1 MKKYFSGPIPEFFDK
16 SRHYQK
22 SVTVLQADLSWL
34 LTLEPRFLLFERC

>member
-1 MKKYFSGPIPEFFDK
+1 MKKDFSGPIPEFFDTLAY
-16 SRHYQK
+16 YQK